1 MPIPRLLLISQPDL
15 AAEQLMS
22 AAVERH
28 GLDRR
33 LGDAMFPAANWH
45 QTWSDRYLDTP
56 SMRSALRRVGA
67 RISAQAFTM
76 VLNRIA
82 GREYW
87 SFQTQGR
94 PPGFDDVLESVL
106 SALLQEGLGE
116 GSGHTP
122 HLTLSYRAPEPL
134 EPIYIT
140 PIAWQVREVLLV
152 VGGSHQDYDYE
163 IIDRWALQTVPAD
176 LQGCLF

>member
-1 MPIPRLLLISQPDL
+1 MSFPRLLLISQPPI
-15 AAEQLMS
+15 EVEELMS
-22 AAVERH
+22 STVARH
-28 GLDRR
+28 GLDGR
-33 LGDAMFPAANWH
+33 LGSAMVPAANWH

-56 SMRSALRRVGA
+56 SMRSALRRAGA
-67 RISAQAFTM
+67 RISAEAFTM

-94 PPGFDDVLESVL
+94 PAGFDDVLESVL
-106 SALLQEGLGE
+106 AALLQEGLGE
-116 GSGHTP
+116 GPGHTP
-122 HLTLSYRAPEPL
+122 HLTLSYRAPAPL
-134 EPIYIT
+134 EPIYIQ

-152 VGGSHQDYDYE
+152 VGGSHEEYDYD
-163 IIDRWALQTVPAD
+163 IIDRWALQPVPAD